1 MFERLA
7 IPRPIAPEEL
17 DACLASGWYRMGQT
31 VFTTDYLCFG
41 HALYRAVW
49 LRVGLHDFNGGKTL
63 QRLRQ
68 RNRDLRVILRP
79 AEPGAEQERLW
90 ARYRASV
97 HFEPAESVHNLL
109 YRFGVGEE
117 DHFRTHELC
126 LYRGEQLVACSYF
139 DTGQHS
145 AEGISAFYDP
155 EFRNRSLGKYLIYLQ
170 AQYCR
175 DRGLRWFYPGY
186 FVPGHAHLD
195 YKLSIGRSTLEF
207 FDPLQRDWFPIE
219 QFNDPG
225 LPLAAGTR
233 FLQLMEFWDET
244 DGQVQ

>member
-7 IPRPIAPEEL
+7 IPHPIAPAEL

-31 VFTTDYLCFG
+31 VFTTDYLCFAG
-41 HALYRAVW
+41 ALYRAIW
-49 LRVGLHDFNGGKTL
+49 LRVGLPNFLGGKTF

-68 RNRDLRVILRP
+68 RNRDLSAVLRP
-79 AEPGAEQERLW
+79 ALPGAEQERLW
-90 ARYRASV
+90 STYRRSV
-97 HFEPAESVHNLL
+97 SFEPAENVNALL

-117 DHFRTHELC
+117 DYFRTHELC
-126 LYRGEQLVACSYF
+126 LYRGERLVACSYF

-175 DRGLRWFYPGY
+175 NRGLLWFYPGY

-195 YKLSIGRSTLEF
+195 YKLSIGRTSLEF
-207 FDPLQRDWFPIE
+207 FDPLLRDWFPIE
-219 QFNDPG
+219 QFCDPG
-225 LPLAAGTR
+225 IPLGAGKR
-233 FLQLMEFWDET
+233 FLQMMELWSDSKEDF
-244 DGQVQ
+244 